1 MSFPLLRRPG
11 AIAFLDDDA
20 AYLEMLAL
28 VLPTRWHIELF
39 QRQHLFIN
47 QLQQEPSIWENDAW
61 RQQDLVDQWRDGR
74 PLIPIILDY
83 WRDVGSRY
91 ALTQVCVVDYS
102 MPGMNGLEVLGELSA
117 WGGTRVLLTGQADEQ
132 IAVDAFNRGL
142 IDQFIPKQSPGAS
155 QRVVRTIDDLLARPH
170 PRLANLWQSTLT
182 PAQNRLVSTPSIA
195 RDLRAYAAGRWVE
208 YVLIGRPFG
217 ILGLQSDGSAEWLQ
231 LEEAA
236 SLPDLA
242 DLAESEGLA
251 ADCVTEIRAGTKLI
265 NLEMLQSLGLGG
277 EPVLQSAT
285 RLGREPSLFAALFA
299 IDNAFHLS
307 QDISYGHW
315 LARHSQRELRE

>member
-102 MPGMNGLEVLGELSA
+102 MPGMNGLEVLG
-117 WGGTRVLLTGQADEQ
+117 
-132 IAVDAFNRGL
+132 
-142 IDQFIPKQSPGAS
+142 
-155 QRVVRTIDDLLARPH
+155 
-170 PRLANLWQSTLT
+170 
-182 PAQNRLVSTPSIA
+182 
-195 RDLRAYAAGRWVE
+195 
-208 YVLIGRPFG
+208 
-217 ILGLQSDGSAEWLQ
+217 
-231 LEEAA
+231 
-236 SLPDLA
+236 
-242 DLAESEGLA
+242 
-251 ADCVTEIRAGTKLI
+251 
-265 NLEMLQSLGLGG
+265 
-277 EPVLQSAT
+277 
-285 RLGREPSLFAALFA
+285 
-299 IDNAFHLS
+299 
-307 QDISYGHW
+307 
-315 LARHSQRELRE
+315 